1 MHARA
6 TEGFPIMS
14 PTPQPDPA
22 DLVVLYVGQDVAGH
36 WLVQDAA
43 RLLEGRF
50 VSLTAALRF
59 AEAERQMYHASVRL
73 ATMPLVPVIPFGPVA
88 ADVRA
93 LPRAA

>member
-1 MHARA
+1 
-6 TEGFPIMS
+6 MS
-14 PTPQPDPA
+14 PTPQPQPGEPGIF
-22 DLVVLYVGQDVAGH
+22 YVGQDVAGH

-43 RLLEGRF
+43 RRLEGRF

-73 ATMPLVPVIPFGPVA
+73 ATVPLVPVIPFGPVA

-93 LPRAA
+93 LPHAA